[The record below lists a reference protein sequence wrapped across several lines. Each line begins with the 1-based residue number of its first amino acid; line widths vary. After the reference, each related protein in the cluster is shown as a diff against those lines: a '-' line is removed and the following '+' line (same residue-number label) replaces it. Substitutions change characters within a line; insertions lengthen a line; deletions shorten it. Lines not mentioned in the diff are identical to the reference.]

1 MKDILEKLLNA
12 ADNHGQDD
20 DPDHTVGDLQDLL
33 RRAWTIM
40 SVGERRRLLGS
51 DEAAQVAE
59 AGARG
64 EFDAGELVDELDQAV
79 DADFQSA
86 CAVACWPPINH
97 NAHVMRIKE
106 TEMLANHQAKRP
118 FNLTLNE
125 ATVEQAR
132 RYTNNLSATVDGLLA
147 DFIARESTERQDKQ
161 QLRDDVCDA
170 LNQFNAVYGSF
181 ADEYSTL

>member
-1 MKDILEKLLNA
+1 
-12 ADNHGQDD
+12 
-20 DPDHTVGDLQDLL
+20 
-33 RRAWTIM
+33 
-40 SVGERRRLLGS
+40 
-51 DEAAQVAE
+51 
-59 AGARG
+59 
-64 EFDAGELVDELDQAV
+64 
-79 DADFQSA
+79 
-86 CAVACWPPINH
+86 
-97 NAHVMRIKE
+97 MRIKE
-106 TEMLANHQAKRP
+106 TEMLPNHQSKRP

-147 DFIARESTERQDKQ
+147 DFVARESTERQDKQ